1 MKAIA
6 WNIGHRDEPWQ
17 HLLDSGADIALLS
30 EASLPPDDVAEKL
43 EIDPGPWRTA
53 GSGRWKAA
61 LVKLS
66 DEVEVQW
73 LQPNSLADATP
84 NEFAV
89 SREGTMAAA
98 IVTPREGEPI
108 IFVSMYAVWERPN
121 ATTKRSWIYADA
133 SVHRLISDL
142 SAFVSNQTGHR
153 IIAAGDLNILHGYG
167 EHGSKYWA
175 SRYDTVFERMDALGL
190 SFVGPQA
197 SADSRQADPWP
208 DELPR
213 ESANV
218 PTFHTNRQVPATAT
232 RQLDF
237 TFASHRLAKGVR
249 VRAMNDPDQWGPSD
263 HCRIE
268 IEVKC

>member
-6 WNIGHRDEPWQ
+6 WNIGHRSESWR
-17 HLLDSGADIALLS
+17 HLLDTGADIALLS
-30 EASLPPDDVAEKL
+30 EASPPPDDVAEKL

-73 LQPNSLADATP
+73 LQTNSLGNATP
-84 NEFAV
+84 DEFAV

-108 IFVSMYAVWERPN
+108 TFVSMYAVWERPN

-142 SAFVSNQTGHR
+142 SAFISNQTGHR

-175 SRYDTVFERMDALGL
+175 SRYATVFARMDALGL
-190 SFVGPQA
+190 SFVGPKA
-197 SADSRQADPWP
+197 PAGRQADPWP
-208 DELPR
+208 GELPLG
-213 ESANV
+213 STNV
-218 PTFHTNRQVPATAT
+218 PTFHTNKQGPATAT

-237 TFASHRLAKGVR
+237 TFASKKLAKDVC
-249 VRAMNDPDQWGPSD
+249 VSALNDPDHWGPSD